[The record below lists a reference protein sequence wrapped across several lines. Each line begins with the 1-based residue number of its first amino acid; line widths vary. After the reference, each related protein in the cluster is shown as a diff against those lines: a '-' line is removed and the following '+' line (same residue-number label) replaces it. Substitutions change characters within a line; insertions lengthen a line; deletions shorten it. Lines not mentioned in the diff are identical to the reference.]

1 MEQEQE
7 SGTYC
12 GIIEKQLI
20 TAICPLR
27 AGRGCMWKHRESG
40 RCMFGTRLA
49 DDVDEDMT
57 MNEYATI
64 VGLPPVD
71 EALQPLMIR
80 IVTERLRQ
88 EITE

>member
-1 MEQEQE
+1 
-7 SGTYC
+7 
-12 GIIEKQLI
+12 
-20 TAICPLR
+20 
-27 AGRGCMWKHRESG
+27 
-40 RCMFGTRLA
+40 
-49 DDVDEDMT
+49 